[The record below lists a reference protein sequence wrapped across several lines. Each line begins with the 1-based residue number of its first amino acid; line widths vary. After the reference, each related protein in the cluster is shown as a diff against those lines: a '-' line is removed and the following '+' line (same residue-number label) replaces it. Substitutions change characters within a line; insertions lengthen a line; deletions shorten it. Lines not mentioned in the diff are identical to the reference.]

1 MIINQ
6 LPETN
11 LLYVNMTMI
20 NISVWKKVLVL
31 YIAISKTYKR
41 PTTTSTLMFA
51 GVELMARLI

>member
-20 NISVWKKVLVL
+20 NISVWKKSVSII
-31 YIAISKTYKR
+31 YCDIENI
-41 PTTTSTLMFA
+41 
-51 GVELMARLI
+51 